1 MIAIINEGPFDQD
14 LHAYRIQIND
24 KLICRFTHDRE
35 KGLAQCLRDAA
46 RAVDRWHRLAAEDA
60 DGAAALRGISR

>member
-14 LHAYRIQIND
+14 LHAYRIQINNE
-24 KLICRFTHDRE
+24 LVCRFTHDRK

-46 RAVDRWHRLAAEDA
+46 RAVDRWHRLAMEDDEVA
-60 DGAAALRGISR
+60 VALRGISR